1 MVLTG
6 GSFRE
11 STHRAPFGL
20 MASWDH
26 RRMSLLSPASMHPA
40 TPSAPPGALTA
51 HPAIDALARSAR
63 QADTVT
69 PSGRMRWRCF
79 GDAGRSASRP
89 PVALLHGGHGCWLHW
104 VRNIAALAEGGEV
117 WVADMPGYGES
128 DAPSGPGMADLVAM
142 CAASLRGMLAPGQ
155 PLDLIGFS
163 FGGLAA
169 AHLAADHLPVRRLA
183 LLGPAGH
190 AGPRRPR
197 GELLAW
203 RRLVDDPAALAEAMR
218 HNLAMQMLHE
228 PASIDALAVAV
239 HTRACMGTRFRSR
252 EISRAGG
259 LPELLARC
267 PSRLLLAWGEHD
279 ITADPARLAATL
291 GLAAPERVAH
301 VLPGVGHWIQYEAAD
316 AVNRL
321 LADFLND

>member
-1 MVLTG
+1 MPDDDLAVWQG
-6 GSFRE
+6 
-11 STHRAPFGL
+11 P
-20 MASWDH
+20 
-26 RRMSLLSPASMHPA
+26 
-40 TPSAPPGALTA
+40 A
-51 HPAIDALARSAR
+51 HPAIDRLAALARVR
-63 QADTVT
+63 DIVT
-69 PSGRMRWRCF
+69 PAGRVRWRCF
-79 GDAGRSASRP
+79 GEPAPAGQRP

-104 VRNIAALAEGGEV
+104 VRNIEALAEGGEV
-117 WVADMPGYGES
+117 WVADLPGYGDS
-128 DAPSGPGMADLVAM
+128 DAPASADMAALVTMA
-142 CAASLRGMLAPGQ
+142 AASLRAMLAPGQ
-155 PLDLIGFS
+155 TLDLVGFS

-169 AHLAADHLPVRRLA
+169 AHLALDHLPVRRLA

-203 RRLVDDPAALAEAMR
+203 RRLVDDPAALGEAMR

-228 PASIDALAVAV
+228 PSAIDALAVAV

>member
-1 MVLTG
+1 MGRVAMVPTHR
-6 GSFRE
+6 SFRE
-11 STHRAPFGL
+11 STRRAPFGL

-26 RRMSLLSPASMHPA
+26 RPMFDDA
-40 TPSAPPGALTA
+40 TPALKDAA
-51 HPAIDALARSAR
+51 HPAIDRLAAR
-63 QADTVT
+63 ARVCDIAT
-69 PSGRMRWRCF
+69 PTGRVRWRCF
-79 GDAGRSASRP
+79 GGLVSAGQRP

-104 VRNIAALAEGGEV
+104 VRNIEALAEGGEV
-117 WVADMPGYGES
+117 WVADLPGYGDS
-128 DAPSGPGMADLVAM
+128 DAPASADMAALVTMA
-142 CAASLRGMLAPGQ
+142 AASLRAMLAPGQ
-155 PLDLIGFS
+155 TLDLVGFS

-169 AHLAADHLPVRRLA
+169 AHLALDHLPVRRLA

-203 RRLVDDPAALAEAMR
+203 RRLVDDPAALGEAMR

-228 PASIDALAVAV
+228 PSAIDALAVAV

-267 PSRLLLAWGEHD
+267 PVPLLLAWGEHD
-279 ITADPARLAATL
+279 ITADPARLSVSL
-291 GLAAPERVAH
+291 GMAAPRRQAL
-301 VLPGVGHWIQYEAAD
+301 VLPGVGHWLQYEAAD
-316 AVNRL
+316 TVNRL
-321 LADFLND
+321 LIDFLGS